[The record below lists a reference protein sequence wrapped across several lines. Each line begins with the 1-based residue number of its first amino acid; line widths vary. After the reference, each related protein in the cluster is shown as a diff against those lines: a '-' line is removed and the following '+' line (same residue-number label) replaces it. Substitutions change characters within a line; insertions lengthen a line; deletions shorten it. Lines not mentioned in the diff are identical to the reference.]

1 MKYGL
6 SLPNFG
12 ILGDVR
18 LLADL
23 AAQAETA
30 GWDGVFVWDHVARK
44 PEFGPVVDPWIVVTA
59 MAMQT
64 TSIRLGA
71 LITPLA
77 RRRPWKVAR
86 ETASLD
92 QLCNGRLIFG
102 AGLGSDNTG
111 EFASFGEEMDLKR
124 RAAMLD
130 EGLDI
135 LTGLW
140 RGEAFDYEGV
150 HYQVKVAPFLP
161 TPVQQPRIPVW
172 IGGIWP
178 NKAPFRRAAKWD
190 GVVPLLTGDDI
201 DSQLKEM
208 LSYIQQHRQDDRPFD
223 IVGMGQ
229 TQSNK
234 AMHDAYESNGGTWWI
249 EELNPTY
256 FGDDW
261 CTSWTLEAIRGVI
274 EQGPTRG

>member
-23 AAQAETA
+23 AAQAEAA
-30 GWDGVFVWDHVARK
+30 GWHGVFVWDHIARK
-44 PEFGPVVDPWIVVTA
+44 PEFGAVVDPWIVVTA
-59 MAMQT
+59 MAMRT

-92 QLCNGRLIFG
+92 QLSKGRLIFG
-102 AGLGSDNTG
+102 AGLGSDSSG
-111 EFASFGEEMDLKR
+111 EFESFGEEMDHKKR
-124 RAAMLD
+124 AEMLD
-130 EGLDI
+130 EALDI

-140 RGEAFDYEGV
+140 RGQPF
-150 HYQVKVAPFLP
+150 HYDGMHYHIKDSHFLP
-161 TPVQQPRIPVW
+161 MPVQQPRIPIW
-172 IGGIWP
+172 IAGVWP
-178 NKAPFRRAAKWD
+178 NKPPFRRGARWD
-190 GVVPLLTGDDI
+190 GVVPLLTGENI
-201 DSQLKEM
+201 AAQLKEM
-208 LSYIQQHRQDDRPFD
+208 TLYIRQHRQNDRPFD
-223 IVGMGQ
+223 LVGMGQ
-229 TQSNK
+229 KQSDNT
-234 AMHDAYESNGGTWWI
+234 MRDAYEANGATWWI

-256 FGDDW
+256 FSDDW
-261 CTSWTLEAIRGVI
+261 RTSWTLEAIQSRIV
-274 EQGPTRG
+274 QGPPHG